1 VVGNRTVQ
9 AIATRASSLGQ
20 EEITFTIP
28 ADIVAGCYVPVY
40 ALATSKRASNVVT
53 LAIRTGAGVCDPGPL
68 PLTADRIG
76 VAVFARSRMRARK
89 ASVDTVS
96 DEALA
101 TFTAK
106 TGKPLLSPLL
116 LLPPPGA
123 CTAYTSS
130 FQAETILPNSISAA
144 IVAEVDAQGLRA
156 GNPLTLM
163 SSTGK
168 RTIPQDGGTSGYYR
182 AQLGNTERRRAG
194 SLFLEPGELTLS
206 GMAAS
211 DVGPFTWKTRMAE
224 PFDWTDRGEIS
235 SVDRSRS
242 LTVHWR
248 GQGEDRTMLVLATNV
263 DQITTAIGTILCA
276 APGAAGQ
283 FTIPAALL
291 ANLPASQDIPGI
303 PYDQLFVVSIAA
315 KPAPAPVPRG
325 LTGAAMVSLYAIGR
339 VVDYR

>member
-1 VVGNRTVQ
+1 
-9 AIATRASSLGQ
+9 
-20 EEITFTIP
+20 
-28 ADIVAGCYVPVY
+28 
-40 ALATSKRASNVVT
+40 
-53 LAIRTGAGVCDPGPL
+53 
-68 PLTADRIG
+68 
-76 VAVFARSRMRARK
+76 MRARK